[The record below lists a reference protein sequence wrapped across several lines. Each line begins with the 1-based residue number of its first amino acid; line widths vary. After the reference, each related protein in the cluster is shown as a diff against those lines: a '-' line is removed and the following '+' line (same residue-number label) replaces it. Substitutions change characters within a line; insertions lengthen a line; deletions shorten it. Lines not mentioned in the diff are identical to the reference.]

1 MNSDE
6 GRGLSR
12 TEQTRAIGI
21 EAPWIELRVE
31 VPGGYHARYEAG
43 GSSGA
48 LRVVDVVYP
57 AERLP
62 GDLCSVT
69 DSLVAGNA
77 SLGAILLG
85 NVSLPAGCLVWAR
98 PLALLEIRRGKTI
111 AHEILAVGADDP
123 HFAEIVTVDGLS
135 TERRATLESF
145 LQEDGLGKEG
155 HLRWLGAEEALSAVL
170 AARQR
175 FRVSH
180 NQQRERLRLEPAWK
194 PADGRARAAWARGEA
209 ERYTLAEYRFHS
221 LPARF
226 QRYVEEYL
234 ATDERILYSVHR
246 PAMWSARRQGLLR
259 RRRLQEGVLIVSDQ
273 QVTQVE
279 ELFPLDRS
287 DIRYGFVARAGV
299 PERLEDV
306 RLAVP
311 GRGVIGL
318 ELIWRAAQGSERL
331 IWEFP
336 AAQHADLERAAGV
349 LMDWLPRNQDRRLR
363 RASAPTP
370 PEELPALR
378 DPAASNPED
387 VKQLAERLIR
397 HLTRSLSADET
408 VLARCLLPAWIEGR
422 KAASVLAVTTKRL
435 LVVPDPRDP
444 KGASLQTSVPLEAI
458 SSLEFCSTL
467 VQAYL
472 RLSVPRPLSG
482 APRHVTIEFGK
493 TLAAMNTCYLMLRRA
508 MATTPVHGGQRQAGT

>member
-1 MNSDE
+1 ME
-6 GRGLSR
+6 KGFPPGVEVPR
-12 TEQTRAIGI
+12 
-21 EAPWIELRVE
+21 IELRVE
-31 VPGGYHARYEAG
+31 VSGSYHARFEAEG
-43 GSSGA
+43 RSGA
-48 LRVVDVVYP
+48 LRLVDVMYP

-62 GDLCSVT
+62 ADLCSVT
-69 DSLVAGNA
+69 DSIVQGNA
-77 SLGAILLG
+77 SLGALLLG
-85 NVSLPAGCLVWAR
+85 NVALPAGCLVWAR
-98 PLALLEIRRGKTI
+98 PLALLEIRTEETI
-111 AHEILAVGADDP
+111 AHEILAVASDDP
-123 HFAEIVTVDGLS
+123 HFAEVVTIDGLS
-135 TERRATLESF
+135 AQRRATLESF
-145 LQEDGLGKEG
+145 LNQDGLGKG
-155 HLRWLGAEEALSAVL
+155 HQLRWLGPEEALSAVL

-175 FRVSH
+175 FRIVH

-209 ERYTLAEYRFHS
+209 ERYTLAEYSFHS

-226 QRYVEEYL
+226 QRYIEEYL
-234 ATDERILYSVHR
+234 AMDERILYSVHR

-259 RRRLQEGVLIVSDQ
+259 RRRLEEGVLIVSDQ
-273 QVTQVE
+273 QVTLVE

-287 DIRYGFVARAGV
+287 DIRYGFVARAGA

-306 RLAVP
+306 RLVEP
-311 GRGVIGL
+311 GRGTVGL
-318 ELIWRAAQGSERL
+318 ELTWRAAQGSERL

-336 AAQHADLERAAGV
+336 AAQRADLERAAGV

-378 DPAASNPED
+378 DPAASDPEE
-387 VKQLAERLIR
+387 VRPLFERLIDSLR
-397 HLTRSLSADET
+397 QSLSVNET
-408 VLARCLLPAWIEGR
+408 VLARCMLPAWIEGR
-422 KAASVLAVTTKRL
+422 KAASVLAVTAKRL
-435 LVVPDPRDP
+435 LVVPDPQDP

-472 RLSVPRPLSG
+472 RLSVPLPLSG

-493 TLAAMNTCYLMLRRA
+493 TLAAMNTCYYRRHNI
-508 MATTPVHGGQRQAGT
+508 VGNWY